1 MAKLTLDDISGGYQ
15 TAAAYNA
22 NNALI
27 EAALENTLSR
37 DGTTPNM
44 MDADLDMNSYDIN
57 NVGNLNTTTLTLNG
71 QVANAI
77 YANRVLN
84 GIVDPTTEGEDGDF
98 YINTVDETIFG
109 PKASGVWGT
118 ATSLVGSDGADGVVQ
133 TASNVGTG
141 VGVFKQLTA
150 TDLEFY
156 NVIAEDTRITVAL
169 ATNDITIGL
178 GVINEADIAD
188 LQSYLLASEV
198 SAFGSTLIDD
208 ATAADA
214 RTTLG
219 VDAAGTDNSTDVTLA
234 GVGTYL
240 SIAGQAITVDLIT
253 ESDISDLGTYLTD
266 ITGENLNE
274 LADVVITTPAQ
285 GQALTYDEVSTNWV
299 NGVVAGSGSGGGP
312 DFLLGGM

>member
-1 MAKLTLDDISGGYQ
+1 MAKLTLSDISGSGS
-15 TAAAYNA
+15 TNAINA

-57 NVGNLNTTTLTLNG
+57 NVGTLNTGVLYLNG
-71 QVANAI
+71 QLANAI
-77 YANRVLN
+77 YANRVLS
-84 GIVDPTTEGEDGDF
+84 GGVDPTTEGQDNDF
-98 YINTVDETIFG
+98 YINTVTSTIFG
-109 PKASGVWGT
+109 PKSSGNWNTGT
-118 ATSLVGSDGADGVVQ
+118 PLIGADGADGVVQ

-150 TDLEFY
+150 ADLEFY

-188 LQSYLLASEV
+188 LQSYLLASAV

-240 SIAGQAITVDLIT
+240 SLAGQAITVDLIT

-266 ITGENLNE
+266 ITAENLTE
-274 LADVVITTPAQ
+274 LADVVITTPAE
-285 GQALTYDEVSTNWV
+285 GQALTYDSVSGNWI

>member
-118 ATSLVGSDGADGVVQ
+118 GTSLVGSDGADGVVQ